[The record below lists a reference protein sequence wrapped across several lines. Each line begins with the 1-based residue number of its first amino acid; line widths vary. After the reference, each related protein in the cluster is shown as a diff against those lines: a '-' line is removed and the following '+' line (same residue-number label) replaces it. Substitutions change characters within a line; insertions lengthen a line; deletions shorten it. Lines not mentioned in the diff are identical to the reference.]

1 MVYDCVLII
10 RKYLADIYSHR
21 LNSLPVTLQLNT
33 ANEKIKDYA
42 ALRFILNGHLLDCYE
57 MMYWPFLVDAVHGK
71 LHGNVTHDFARKGF
85 QICVQR
91 IQKNESGFYHR
102 HHGTWL
108 MLRSCTRSALVLL
121 GAARSPELSALLPI
135 GWETAVYKVTVMLG
149 YWKDESREVQ
159 DRLDILE
166 TLLKGVAS
174 SPSTR

>member
-1 MVYDCVLII
+1 MVYNCVLIT
-10 RKYLADIYSHR
+10 RKYLADIYPHR

-33 ANEKIKDYA
+33 TNDKIKDYA

-57 MMYWPFLVDAVHGK
+57 MMYWPFIVDAVYGK
-71 LHGNVTHDFARKGF
+71 LHGNVAHEFARKGF

-135 GWETAVYKVTVMLG
+135 GWETAVYKVTAMLS

-166 TLLKGVAS
+166 TLLKEVAS
-174 SPSTR
+174 SPSAQ